1 MAELLGKAERDA
13 YAAQY
18 EDIEQSFLE
27 AAGSFGLAF
36 AAEAE
41 GTATPDDVSGR
52 ASAPTASAADAA
64 RAGNE
69 TYRQR
74 VDRLAAQGARVD
86 NDGKSLW
93 TNWKSPA
100 CVACMKGVGTETFL
114 TSTKCPR
121 NCYFCFNPNQEDYE
135 FFLTHVNPIAQ
146 QLEERHRQNAAFKEL
161 AITGGEPLLHLD
173 SVLVFLETAQRLY
186 PQARTRLYTSAFGW
200 TDEVRDALADA
211 GLAEVRF
218 SVKMEDAPEEIEK
231 VLAAI
236 GSAVGHFDAV
246 MVEMPVMPDQR
257 EAMESLL
264 VRLDS
269 LGVTGINLL
278 ELCFPFHNAQEFAM
292 RGYRLKPSPYRVL
305 YNYWY
310 GGGLPIAGSEETC
323 LDLVQFALE
332 RGLALG
338 VHYCSLE
345 NKLTGQVYQQNLP
358 ARTAFA
364 GYEMDESDFFLKSVK
379 AFGPA
384 VPAVTEAL
392 EKAGLSAAAEV
403 NEALGFIQVAPSAWQ
418 QVRAGLPTVAAAL
431 SYAVVEA
438 DADGPYLRELKV
450 EPL

>member
-1 MAELLGKAERDA
+1 MVAELIGQAERDA

-18 EDIEQSFLE
+18 EDIERGFLE
-27 AAGSFGLAF
+27 AAGSFGLEF
-36 AAEAE
+36 ASDAAGVRE
-41 GTATPDDVSGR
+41 
-52 ASAPTASAADAA
+52 ASAAESAA
-64 RAGNE
+64 SHAA
-69 TYRQR
+69 YRQR
-74 VDRLAAQGARVD
+74 VAELAAQGAHVA
-86 NDGKSLW
+86 NDGKSVW
-93 TNWKSPA
+93 TTWKSPA
-100 CVACMKGVGTETFL
+100 CEACIMGVGTETFL

-135 FFLTHVNPIAQ
+135 FFLIHVNPIAQ

-161 AITGGEPLLHLD
+161 AITGGEPLLHLPE
-173 SVLVFLETAQRLY
+173 VIAFLETAQRLY
-186 PQARTRLYTSAFGW
+186 PQVRTRLYTSAFGW
-200 TDEVRDALADA
+200 TNEVRDALAAA

-246 MVEMPVMPDQR
+246 MVEMPVMPDQQ

-264 VRLDS
+264 VRLDE

-278 ELCFPFHNAQEFAM
+278 ELCFPFHNAQEFAA

-310 GGGLPIAGSEETC
+310 GGGLPIAGSEEVC
-323 LDLVQFALE
+323 LNLVQFALE
-332 RGLALG
+332 RGLSLG

-358 ARTAFA
+358 ARSAFT
-364 GYEMDESDFFLKSVK
+364 GYEMDEDDFFLKSVK

-384 VPAVTEAL
+384 VPLVQDAL
-392 EKAGLSAAAEV
+392 AQAGLSTAAEAH
-403 NEALGFIQVAPSAWQ
+403 EELGFIQVAPSAWR
-418 QVRAGLPTVAAAL
+418 QVREGLPKVAAAL

-450 EPL
+450 EQL